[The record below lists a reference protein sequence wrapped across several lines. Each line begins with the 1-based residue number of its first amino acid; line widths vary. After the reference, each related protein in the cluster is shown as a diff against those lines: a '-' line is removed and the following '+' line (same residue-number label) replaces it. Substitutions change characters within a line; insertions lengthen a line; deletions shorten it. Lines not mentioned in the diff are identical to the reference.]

1 MFAKIFS
8 EFSLEGSS
16 ELECEVLNNLN
27 DFGVENVSIFDL
39 AQVIELNRE
48 IQAVEPPS
56 GLLDVY

>member
-1 MFAKIFS
+1 MFS

-27 DFGVENVSIFDL
+27 DFGVESVSFFDL
-39 AQVIELNRE
+39 TQVIELNRE
-48 IQAVEPPS
+48 IQAIEPS